1 MPEEPALVPLD
12 RSPRPPEDA
21 LQQVEALLD
30 EKSSAA
36 LVRGQLDITLEPG
49 RLVDALVTLRD
60 GKGLAFRFFTFLSAI
75 DRSELE
81 PPGGLEVLI
90 HLYSPG
96 HALHANIRV
105 PVDFEEPR
113 CPTVSGVYAGA
124 LWHEREAADMFGI
137 FFEGHPHLVPIYLP
151 EDFEGHPLRKS
162 FKLPVRSIK
171 EWPGAKDPG
180 EAAAGGRG

>member
-1 MPEEPALVPLD
+1 M
-12 RSPRPPEDA
+12 
-21 LQQVEALLD
+21 
-30 EKSSAA
+30 
-36 LVRGQLDITLEPG
+36 VRGQLDITLPTEG
-49 RLVDALVTLRD
+49 LVATLEALRD
-60 GKGLAFRFFTFLSAI
+60 GEGLAFRFFTFLSAI

-90 HLYSPG
+90 HVYSPHHG
-96 HALHANIRV
+96 LHANIRV
-105 PVDFEEPR
+105 PVDFDEPS

-137 FFEGHPHLVPIYLP
+137 HFDGHPHLVPIYLP

-162 FKLPVRSIK
+162 FKLPVRRIK